1 MSDQRLHLSI
11 VTPESVSWEGDV
23 DSLVVPAADGQLGV
37 LPGHAPLLAQLQA
50 GVLQIRTGEETKVLA
65 VSGGFMEVFEGRVA
79 VFAETAELADEI
91 NEERARQ
98 AAERAKA
105 AMRGPSLDDE
115 QSEAAL
121 KRAMIRMK
129 VVELSR
135 RRTSHTREKP
145 PRPH

>member
-1 MSDQRLHLSI
+1 MSDRHIHLSI

-23 DSLVVPAADGQLGV
+23 VSLVVPAADGQLGV

-65 VSGGFMEVFEGRVA
+65 VSGGFIEVFDGRVA

-105 AMRGPSLDDE
+105 ALRGPLLDDT

-129 VVELSR
+129 AVDLAR
-135 RRTSHTREKP
+135 RRSSSREKP
-145 PRPH
+145 SR

>member
-1 MSDQRLHLSI
+1 M
-11 VTPESVSWEGDV
+11 TPESVSWEGDV

>member
-1 MSDQRLHLSI
+1 M
-11 VTPESVSWEGDV
+11 
-23 DSLVVPAADGQLGV
+23 VVPAADGQLGV